1 MADPKKQIEELRK
14 QLNYH
19 NYKYYVEA
27 APEISDKEFDRLLQE
42 LKKLEAAHPDLVTPD
57 SPTQRVG
64 GQPIPGLVSVRH
76 RVPMLS
82 IDNSFGPDDLREFDK
97 RVRKGLNKGEKVT
110 YVVELKFDGVSIS
123 LTYENGVFTVGA
135 TRGDGEIGDDVT
147 HNLKTIRELPLRLHP
162 LTPSPLS
169 PGGRG
174 VGGEGVPKLL
184 EVRGEVYIARA
195 DLTRLNQERQA
206 AGEKP
211 YENTR
216 NLTAGSV
223 RMLDPRE
230 VAPRRLRFFAYALG
244 AVEGIEVKTHLE
256 ALDLLKRYG
265 FPVNPHVAHFDS
277 IDEVIAYC
285 QSWEEKRA
293 ELPYD
298 TDGLVIKVNDFD
310 QRRRLGTT
318 TKVPRWVQAYKFE
331 SEEAV
336 TKLGQ
341 IEIHVGRYGEQ
352 TPVAVFDPPVRL
364 GGTTVTRASLHNASM
379 LERMDIRVGDS
390 VVVHKAGEIIP
401 QVLRSLPEARTGK
414 EQVYKFGPCPVCGA
428 PTAREESANSFEYL
442 CTGGVAC
449 PAQVRK
455 RLGSFAKRKRMDI
468 VGLGETLAEQLVD
481 AGLVKSLTDL
491 YRLKEEPLL
500 KLEGM
505 GKKKAQNL
513 LKGIEA
519 SKSRGL
525 CCVLAGLSIYGV
537 GDAMAELLTREF
549 PTIDALMAAPVEK
562 LASVKGIGPTR
573 AKSLYEFFRSPA
585 GVKLVTEFRELGVKL
600 TQDVK
605 GAPATTAGPGQV
617 VGTPLAGKTIVV
629 TGALEGY
636 TRDTIEDLI
645 KSLGGTPSSSVNA
658 KTGFVL
664 AGEGSSTRS
673 KLVKAQELGVRILN
687 LNEFH
692 KLIGRG

>member
-42 LKKLEAAHPDLVTPD
+42 LKKLEAAHPELVTPD

-82 IDNSFGPDDLREFDK
+82 IDNSFNPGDLREFDK
-97 RVRKGLNKGEKVT
+97 RVRKGLKPREKVT

-147 HNLKTIRELPLRLHP
+147 HNLKTIRELPLRLH
-162 LTPSPLS
+162 TESP
-169 PGGRG
+169 
-174 VGGEGVPKLL
+174 PKLL

-206 AGEKP
+206 AGERP

-216 NLTAGSV
+216 NLTAGSI

-230 VAPRRLRFFAYALG
+230 VAPRRLRLFAYSLG
-244 AVEGIEVKTHLE
+244 DVQGVTVKTHLE

-265 FPVNPHVAHFDS
+265 FPVNPHVAHFDT
-277 IDEVIAYC
+277 IDEVITYC

-293 ELPYD
+293 ELPFD
-298 TDGLVIKVNDFD
+298 TDGMVIKVNDFD
-310 QRRRLGTT
+310 QRQRLGAT

-336 TKLGQ
+336 TKLKE

-364 GGTTVTRASLHNASM
+364 GGTTVTKASLHNASM

-390 VVVHKAGEIIP
+390 VVVHKAGDIIP
-401 QVLRSLPEARTGK
+401 QVKQSLPEARTGK
-414 EQVYKFGPCPVCGA
+414 EQVFKFGPCPVCGA
-428 PTAREESANSFEYL
+428 PTTREESANSFEYL

-481 AGLVKSLTDL
+481 AGLVKTLTDL
-491 YRLKEEPLL
+491 YRLKEEQLL

-513 LKGIEA
+513 LQGIEA

-525 CCVLAGLSIYGV
+525 TCLLAGLSIYGV
-537 GDAMAELLTREF
+537 GDAMAELLTKEF
-549 PTIDALMAAPVEK
+549 PTIDALMAAPVDK

-573 AKSLYEFFRSPA
+573 AKSLHDFFRSPA

-600 TQDVK
+600 TEDVA
-605 GAPATTAGPGQV
+605 APAATPAGAAAASPGAAPAV
-617 VGTPLAGKTIVV
+617 AGTPLAGKTIVV

-636 TRDTIEDLI
+636 TRVEIEKLI
-645 KSLGGTPSSSVNA
+645 KSLGGTPSSTVNA
-658 KTGFVL
+658 KTAFVV

-673 KLVKAQELGVRILN
+673 KLVKAQSLGVRVLN
-687 LNEFH
+687 QQEFE
-692 KLIGRG
+692 KMIGRK

>member
-1 MADPKKQIEELRK
+1 L
-14 QLNYH
+14 H
-19 NYKYYVEA
+19 
-27 APEISDKEFDRLLQE
+27 E

-64 GQPIPGLVSVRH
+64 GQPIEGLRPVRH

-97 RVRKGLNKGEKVT
+97 RVRKGLPKGEKVT
-110 YVVELKFDGVSIS
+110 YVVELKFDGVSMS

-147 HNLKTIRELPLRLHP
+147 HNLKTIRELPLRLH
-162 LTPSPLS
+162 TESA
-169 PGGRG
+169 
-174 VGGEGVPKLL
+174 PKLL

-195 DLTRLNQERQA
+195 DLVRLNQERQA

-230 VAPRRLRFFAYALG
+230 VAPRRLRLFAYSLG
-244 AVEGIEVKTHLE
+244 AVEGAEVKTHLE
-256 ALDLLKRYG
+256 ALDLMKRYG

-277 IDEVIAYC
+277 IDGVIAYC

-293 ELPYD
+293 GLPYD

-310 QRRRLGTT
+310 QRRRLGAT

-379 LERMDIRVGDS
+379 LERMDVRVGDS

-481 AGLVKSLTDL
+481 AGLVKTLTDL
-491 YRLKEEPLL
+491 YRLKEEQLL

-513 LKGIEA
+513 LQGIAA

-525 CCVLAGLSIYGV
+525 CCLLAGLSIYGV
-537 GDAMAELLTREF
+537 GDAMAELLTKQF
-549 PTIDALMAAPVEK
+549 PTIDALMGAPVDQ
-562 LASVKGIGPTR
+562 LAAVKGIGPTR
-573 AKSLYEFFRSPA
+573 AKSLYDFFRSPA
-585 GVKLVTEFRELGVKL
+585 GVKLASEFRELGVKL
-600 TQDVK
+600 TEDVA
-605 GAPATTAGPGQV
+605 APAAPPAAAGAAPGAAPAAA
-617 VGTPLAGKTIVV
+617 GTPLAGKTIVA

-636 TRDTIEDLI
+636 TRDEIEKLI
-645 KSLGGTPSSSVNA
+645 KSLGGTPSKTVNA
-658 KTGFVL
+658 KTAFVL
-664 AGEGSSTRS
+664 VGEGKDNRS
-673 KLVKAQELGVRILN
+673 KLVKAQELGVRIVN
-687 LNEFH
+687 LKEFH
-692 KLIGRG
+692 KMIGRG

>member
-82 IDNSFGPDDLREFDK
+82 IDNSFNPGDLREFDK
-97 RVRKGLNKGEKVT
+97 RVRKGLKPREKVT

-123 LTYENGVFTVGA
+123 LTYVNGVFTVGA

-147 HNLKTIRELPLRLHP
+147 HNLKTIRELPLRLH
-162 LTPSPLS
+162 TESP
-169 PGGRG
+169 
-174 VGGEGVPKLL
+174 PKLL

-195 DLTRLNQERQA
+195 DLVRLNQERQA

-230 VAPRRLRFFAYALG
+230 VAPRRLRLFSYSLG
-244 AVEGIEVKTHLE
+244 DVQGITVNTHLE

-265 FPVNPHVAHFDS
+265 FPVNPHMAHFDT
-277 IDEVIAYC
+277 IEEVIAYC

-293 ELPYD
+293 ELPFD
-298 TDGLVIKVNDFD
+298 TDGMVIKVNDFD

-336 TKLGQ
+336 TKLKE

-364 GGTTVTRASLHNASM
+364 GGTTVVHASLHNASM

-390 VVVHKAGEIIP
+390 VVVHKAGDIIP
-401 QVLRSLPEARTGK
+401 QVKRSLPEARTGK
-414 EQVYKFGPCPVCGA
+414 EQVFKFGPCPVCGA

-481 AGLVKSLTDL
+481 AGLVKTLTDL
-491 YRLKEEPLL
+491 YRLKEEQLL

-513 LKGIEA
+513 LQGIEA

-525 CCVLAGLSIYGV
+525 CCLLAGLSIYGV
-537 GDAMAELLTREF
+537 GDAMAELLTKEL
-549 PTIDALMAAPVEK
+549 PTIDALMAAPVDK

-573 AKSLYEFFRSPA
+573 AKSLHEFFRSPA
-585 GVKLVTEFRELGVKL
+585 GIKLVTEFRELGVKL
-600 TQDVK
+600 TEDVAAPTA
-605 GAPATTAGPGQV
+605 APAGAAAAPGAAPAV

-636 TRDTIEDLI
+636 TRVEIEKLI
-645 KSLGGTPSSSVNA
+645 KSLGGTPSSTVNA
-658 KTGFVL
+658 KTAFVV

-673 KLVKAQELGVRILN
+673 KLVKAQSLGVRVLN
-687 LNEFH
+687 QQEFE
-692 KLIGRG
+692 KMIGRR